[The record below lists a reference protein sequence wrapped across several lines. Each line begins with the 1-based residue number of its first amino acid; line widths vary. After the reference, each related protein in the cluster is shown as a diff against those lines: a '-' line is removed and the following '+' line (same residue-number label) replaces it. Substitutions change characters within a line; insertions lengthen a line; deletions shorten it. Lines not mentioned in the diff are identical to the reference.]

1 MLSFVLM
8 FIRKLLLEVVK
19 LVASDTFAFCKVD
32 FICVWTFCCQLRT
45 THFVITLAAHPFSV
59 VFLILVRTVYV
70 LVFLKVFLH
79 TRDLSFLLNDSLWL
93 FWDHTGIG
101 WSLYLD
107 LRFLR
112 LGDRY
117 GNHACMRILVICLRC
132 CDIYNLCRTAALSD
146 ATSHFR
152 LVYHWANNYLFYSH
166 FMIRQL
172 LICREAVLKDICC
185 SNLIWVFLFH
195 LHHD

>member
-1 MLSFVLM
+1 MNLVKIVLIYICLTRCWFFSFVLM

-45 THFVITLAAHPFSV
+45 THFVITLTAHAFCV

-79 TRDLSFLLNDSLWL
+79 TRDLSFLLKNSLWL

-101 WSLYLD
+101 WGLYLY
-107 LRFLR
+107 LR

-117 GNHACMRILVICLRC
+117 RNHACMRILVICLRC
-132 CDIYNLCRTAALSD
+132 CDVYNLCRTAALSD
-146 ATSHFR
+146 ATGSLW
-152 LVYHWANNYLFYSH
+152 LV
-166 FMIRQL
+166 
-172 LICREAVLKDICC
+172 
-185 SNLIWVFLFH
+185 
-195 LHHD
+195 